1 MKEHR
6 KIIISIVIIIV
17 LALVLPLPRRIKV
30 TLKGME
36 YPDKQIEV
44 TATINAIYL
53 DWLVLEDKLYGKI
66 YLEPYYEDVEERA
79 EFKLVGGAVYDVPVS
94 GQVSFKKTSLWR
106 YNSRLNQ
113 VCFGSFGFDPK
124 FKRFLVGDEL
134 NGKFYVFCDDEFSY
148 EETIEYFEF
157 FWR

>member
-1 MKEHR
+1 MKEHK

-17 LALVLPLPRRIKV
+17 LALVLPLPKCIKV

-44 TATINAIYL
+44 TATINAL
-53 DWLVLEDKLYGKI
+53 
-66 YLEPYYEDVEERA
+66 
-79 EFKLVGGAVYDVPVS
+79 VS

-113 VCFGSFGFDPK
+113 ICFGSFGFEPK

-134 NGKFYVFCDDEFSY
+134 NGKFYVFYDDEFSY